1 MNSSQ
6 RKRILEKG
14 VRALEFLACEPDPA
28 TGNLRARAGM
38 PELLLGA
45 LRLAS
50 AGEKPA
56 SGAARLAHYL
66 NAVGDGRDALK
77 DLLAEFFAAALR
89 RGVILSCGAVAAD
102 TGRRE
107 FLLERLE
114 WLFAALKLLPG
125 CLAPSEL
132 PELSPGTREL
142 FAALPEGRSAVE
154 KALAEADE
162 LSRGRCFL
170 FRGGKLIPVSPE
182 SVKPVHKFFGFSGMR
197 AIYRDH
203 FNDFANGVCNVP
215 LLIHSLPGY
224 GKTSMVLSYALAV
237 PGVTVV
243 LPEPAALERDWEVLL
258 EHLCRRPDRKFVLFF
273 DDIDPRAVDWYH
285 FRTNVGGAF
294 SPPGNIMVVL
304 SSNYEFPAGIL
315 SRGRRMSYPVFDE
328 VRCTEM
334 VEDFLLD
341 FGLKR
346 PPRNLVSLIAADYTE
361 EFGQKKFTELSPRT
375 LMRYLTVYGMNRNK
389 RRTIAEMSLGDVIT
403 KPDGEL
409 FYEFNIELM
418 RSLYGEEYIQKLLKD
433 KLKNL

>member
-1 MNSSQ
+1 MNSSKE
-6 RKRILEKG
+6 RKILESG
-14 VRALEFLACEPDPA
+14 VRALEFLVCEPEPA
-28 TGNLRARAGM
+28 AGTLRARPGV

-45 LRLAS
+45 LRLAA
-50 AGEKPA
+50 AGVEP
-56 SGAARLAHYL
+56 GPGEARLAHYL
-66 NAVGDGRDALK
+66 NAIGDGRDAREK
-77 DLLAEFFAAALR
+77 LLAECFAAALR
-89 RGVILSCGAVAAD
+89 RGVILSGTAQAAD
-102 TGRRE
+102 DRRE
-107 FLLERLE
+107 FLLGHLER
-114 WLFAALKLLPG
+114 LFAALKLLPG
-125 CLAPSEL
+125 CLEEAER
-132 PELSPGTREL
+132 PELSPGARAL
-142 FAALPEGRSAVE
+142 FASLPEGRKAVE
-154 KALAEADE
+154 SEVAAADD

-170 FRGGKLIPVSPE
+170 FRNGRLIPVSPE
-182 SVKPVHKFFGFSGMR
+182 SVKPVHKFFGFAGMR

-203 FNDFANGVCNVP
+203 FNDFASGMSNVP

-237 PGVTVV
+237 PDVTVI
-243 LPEPAALERDWEVLL
+243 LPEPAALEREWDSLL
-258 EHLCRRPDRKFVLFF
+258 EQLCRRPDRKFVLFF

-294 SPPGNIMVVL
+294 SPPDNIMVVL

-375 LMRYLTVYGMNRNK
+375 LMRYLTIYGMNRNK
-389 RRTIAEMSLGDVIT
+389 RRTIAEMSLGEVIT
-403 KPDGEL
+403 KPDSEL

>member
-1 MNSSQ
+1 MSSS
-6 RKRILEKG
+6 KHLRILENG

-28 TGNLRARAGM
+28 TGVLRARAGI
-38 PELLLGA
+38 PELLMGA
-45 LRLAS
+45 LRLARS
-50 AGEKPA
+50 AARPK
-56 SGAARLAHYL
+56 SGAARLSHYL

-89 RGVILSCGAVAAD
+89 HGVILSGGAETAD
-102 TGRRE
+102 PARRE
-107 FLLERLE
+107 FLLDRLERL
-114 WLFAALKLLPG
+114 FRALRILPE
-125 CLAPSEL
+125 CLAKSEL
-132 PELSPGTREL
+132 PELSPGAREL
-142 FAALPEGRSAVE
+142 FSALPGDRAAVEAALA
-154 KALAEADE
+154 AADE
-162 LSRGRCFL
+162 LSQGRCFL
-170 FRGGKLIPVSPE
+170 FRAGRLIPVSPE
-182 SVKPVHKFFGFSGMR
+182 SVKPVHKFFGFAGMR

-203 FNDFANGVCNVP
+203 FNDFANNVCNVP

-224 GKTSMVLSYALAV
+224 GKTSMVLSYALSV
-237 PGVTVV
+237 PNVTVI
-243 LPEPAALERDWEVLL
+243 LPEPAALERDWDVLL
-258 EHLCRRPDRKFVLFF
+258 EHLRRRPDRKFVLFF
-273 DDIDPRAVDWYH
+273 DDIDPRTVDWYH

-294 SPPGNIMVVL
+294 SPPANIMVVL

-375 LMRYLTVYGMNRNK
+375 LMRYLSIYGMSRSK
-389 RRTIAEMSLGDVIT
+389 RRTIAEMSLGEVIT

>member
-1 MNSSQ
+1 MNSAKR
-6 RKRILEKG
+6 RKILEDG
-14 VRALEFLACEPDPA
+14 VRALEFLFCEPDPA
-28 TGNLRARAGM
+28 TGGLRPRSGL
-38 PELLLGA
+38 PELMLGA
-45 LRLAS
+45 LRVA
-50 AGEKPA
+50 A
-56 SGAARLAHYL
+56 SGATPPAGAATLTHYL
-66 NAVGDGRDALK
+66 NAVGDGRDAFREV
-77 DLLAEFFAAALR
+77 LAEFFAAALR
-89 RGVILSCGAVAAD
+89 HGVILSGETAPAD
-102 TGRRE
+102 ERRE
-107 FLLERLE
+107 FLLDRLE
-114 WLFAALKLLPG
+114 RGFAALKVLPE
-125 CLAPSEL
+125 CLPASEK
-132 PELSPGTREL
+132 PELSPGARSL
-142 FAALPEGRSAVE
+142 FAALPEGRENVAA
-154 KALAEADE
+154 ALAAADE
-162 LSRGRCFL
+162 LSQGRCFL
-170 FRGGKLIPVSPE
+170 FRCGKLIPVEPE
-182 SVKPVHKFFGFSGMR
+182 SVKPVDKFFGFAGMR

-203 FNDFANGVCNVP
+203 FDDFAKGVCNVP

-237 PGVTVV
+237 PKVTVI
-243 LPEPAALERDWEVLL
+243 LPEPAALEREWDALL
-258 EHLCRRPDRKFVLFF
+258 EHLVRRPDRKFVLFF

-294 SPPGNIMVVL
+294 SPPENIMVVL

-375 LMRYLTVYGMNRNK
+375 LMRYLSVYGMNRSK
-389 RRTIAEMSLGDVIT
+389 RRTIAEMSLGEVIT

>member
-1 MNSSQ
+1 MNSSE
-6 RKRILEKG
+6 RRAILERG
-14 VRALEFLACEPDPA
+14 VRALEFLVCEPDPA
-28 TGNLRARAGM
+28 TGKLRAPAGL
-38 PELLLGA
+38 PELMLGA
-45 LRLAS
+45 LRVAAADTPS
-50 AGEKPA
+50 DP
-56 SGAARLAHYL
+56 GAARLCHYL
-66 NAVGDGRDALK
+66 NAIGDGRDASKKLPAA
-77 DLLAEFFAAALR
+77 LFSAALR
-89 RGVILSCGAVAAD
+89 HGVILSSIAPGAAD
-102 TGRRE
+102 DRE
-107 FLLERLE
+107 IFLLDRMEQ
-114 WLFAALKLLPG
+114 LFSALKILPECVPDG
-125 CLAPSEL
+125 EL
-132 PELSPGTREL
+132 PELSPGAKAL
-142 FAALPEGRSAVE
+142 FAALPEGRSAVAAE
-154 KALAEADE
+154 LAAADE
-162 LSRGRCFL
+162 LSQGRCFL
-170 FRGGKLIPVSPE
+170 FRSGKIIPVAPE
-182 SVKPVHKFFGFSGMR
+182 SVKPVHKFFGFAGMR

-203 FNDFANGVCNVP
+203 FNDFARGVCNVP

-237 PGVTVV
+237 PDVTVI
-243 LPEPAALERDWEVLL
+243 LPEPAALEREWDELL
-258 EHLCRRPDRKFVLFF
+258 EHLIRRPDRRFVLFF

-375 LMRYLTVYGMNRNK
+375 LMRYLTVYGMNRDK

>member
-1 MNSSQ
+1 MNS
-6 RKRILEKG
+6 RERRRILENG
-14 VRALEFLACEPDPA
+14 VRALEFLVCEPDPA
-28 TGNLRARAGM
+28 TGDLRARPGVS
-38 PELLLGA
+38 ELLLGA
-45 LRLAS
+45 LRLAA

-56 SGAARLAHYL
+56 AGTARLAHYL
-66 NAVGDGRDALK
+66 NAVGDGRGASER
-77 DLLAEFFAAALR
+77 LLDECFSAALR
-89 RGVILSCGAVAAD
+89 HGVILSGAATAD
-102 TGRRE
+102 DGRRE
-107 FLLERLE
+107 FLLGHFER
-114 WLFAALKLLPG
+114 LFAALKILPE
-125 CLAPSEL
+125 CLTAAER
-132 PELSPGTREL
+132 PELSPGTRAL
-142 FAALPEGRSAVE
+142 FAALPEGRAAVE
-154 KALAEADE
+154 AALADADE

-170 FRGGKLIPVSPE
+170 FRGGKLIPVAPE
-182 SVKPVHKFFGFSGMR
+182 SVKPVHKFFGFAGMR

-203 FNDFANGVCNVP
+203 FNDFASGACNVP

-237 PGVTVV
+237 PDVTVI
-243 LPEPAALERDWEVLL
+243 LPEPAALEREWDTLL
-258 EHLCRRPDRKFVLFF
+258 ERLCRRPDRKFVLFF

-375 LMRYLTVYGMNRNK
+375 LMRYLNVYGMNRNK

-433 KLKNL
+433 KLKSL

>member
-1 MNSSQ
+1 MNLS
-6 RKRILEKG
+6 KRRRSLEDG
-14 VRALEFLACEPDPA
+14 VRALEFLVCEPDPS
-28 TGNLRARAGM
+28 TGRLRARPGL
-38 PELLLGA
+38 PELMMGA
-45 LRLAS
+45 LRLAAS
-50 AGEKPA
+50 GEKPA
-56 SGAARLAHYL
+56 PGAARLTHYL
-66 NAVGDGRDALK
+66 NAVGDGRDAL
-77 DLLAEFFAAALR
+77 DGVLSECFSAALR
-89 RGVILSCGAVAAD
+89 RGVILSGEATPD
-102 TGRRE
+102 DDRRK
-107 FLLERLE
+107 FLLDHLER
-114 WLFAALKLLPG
+114 LFAALKLLPE
-125 CLAPSEL
+125 CLTEAEL
-132 PELSPGTREL
+132 PELSPGARRL
-142 FAALPEGRSAVE
+142 FAALPAGRFAVE
-154 KALAEADE
+154 AALAAADE

-170 FRGGKLIPVSPE
+170 FRNGKLIPVSPE
-182 SVKPVHKFFGFSGMR
+182 SVKPVDKFFGFAGMR

-203 FNDFANGVCNVP
+203 FNDFASGLCNVP

-237 PGVTVV
+237 PDVTVI
-243 LPEPAALERDWEVLL
+243 LPEPAALEREWDTML
-258 EHLCRRPDRKFVLFF
+258 EQLCRRPDRKFVLFF

-375 LMRYLTVYGMNRNK
+375 LMRYLTVYGMNRGK

>member
-1 MNSSQ
+1 MNSSK
-6 RKRILEKG
+6 RVRILENG
-14 VRALEFLACEPDPA
+14 VRALEFLACGPDPA
-28 TGNLRARAGM
+28 TGELRARSGI

-50 AGEKPA
+50 SGEKPA
-56 SGAARLAHYL
+56 PGAARLSHYL

-77 DLLAEFFAAALR
+77 TVLAEFFAAALR
-89 RGVILSCGAVAAD
+89 HGVILSGGAEAAD
-102 TGRRE
+102 SGRRE

-114 WLFAALKLLPG
+114 WLFTALKVLPE
-125 CLAPSEL
+125 CLAEAEKL
-132 PELSPGTREL
+132 ELSPGTREL
-142 FAALPEGRSAVE
+142 FAQLPEGRAAVE

-162 LSRGRCFL
+162 LSQGRCFL
-170 FRGGKLIPVSPE
+170 FRSGKFIPVSPE
-182 SVKPVHKFFGFSGMR
+182 SVKPVDKFFGFAGMR

-237 PGVTVV
+237 PGVTVI
-243 LPEPAALERDWEVLL
+243 LPGPAALERDWDALL

-294 SPPGNIMVVL
+294 SPPANIMVVL

-375 LMRYLTVYGMNRNK
+375 LMRYLTIYGMNRNK

>member
-1 MNSSQ
+1 MCSS
-6 RKRILEKG
+6 
-14 VRALEFLACEPDPA
+14 D
-28 TGNLRARAGM
+28 
-38 PELLLGA
+38 LLLDRLERGITA
-45 LRLAS
+45 LRKLPQCL
-50 AGEKPA
+50 PA
-56 SGAARLAHYL
+56 
-66 NAVGDGRDALK
+66 
-77 DLLAEFFAAALR
+77 
-89 RGVILSCGAVAAD
+89 
-102 TGRRE
+102 
-107 FLLERLE
+107 
-114 WLFAALKLLPG
+114 
-125 CLAPSEL
+125 SEL
-132 PELSPGTREL
+132 PELSPGTCEL
-142 FAALPEGRSAVE
+142 FASLPEGRDAVAA
-154 KALAEADE
+154 ALAAADE

-170 FRGGKLIPVSPE
+170 FRNGKLIPVEPE
-182 SVKPVHKFFGFSGMR
+182 SVKPLDKFFGFAGMR

-224 GKTSMVLSYALAV
+224 GKTSMVISHALAV
-237 PGVTVV
+237 PNVTVI
-243 LPEPAALERDWEVLL
+243 LPEPAALERQWDELL
-258 EHLCRRPDRKFVLFF
+258 EHLRRRPDRKFVLFF
-273 DDIDPRAVDWYH
+273 DDIDPRSVDWYH

-294 SPPGNIMVVL
+294 SPPENIMVVL
-304 SSNYEFPAGIL
+304 SSNYEVPAGIL

-346 PPRNLVSLIAADYTE
+346 PPRNLVLLIAADYTE

-375 LMRYLTVYGMNRNK
+375 LMRYLSVYGMNRSK

-433 KLKNL
+433 KLKHL

>member
-1 MNSSQ
+1 MTEAE
-6 RKRILEKG
+6 RRETLERG
-14 VRALEFLACEPDPA
+14 LRAAEYVFCRPDPG
-28 TGNLRARAGM
+28 TGRLTAPAGA
-38 PELLLGA
+38 PELVLGA
-45 LRLAS
+45 LRTALVPAS
-50 AGEKPA
+50 AA
-56 SGAARLAHYL
+56 AAGAARLAHYL
-66 NAVGDGRDALK
+66 NALGSSRDAAAE
-77 DLLAEFFAAALR
+77 LLGDCFAAALR
-89 RGVILSCGAVAAD
+89 HGVILSAAAD
-102 TGRRE
+102 PADARRE
-107 FLLERLE
+107 FLLGRMEH
-114 WLFAALKLLPG
+114 LFAALRRLPER
-125 CLAPSEL
+125 LSSAER
-132 PELSPGTREL
+132 PELSPGAEEL
-142 FAALPEGRSAVE
+142 FSALPEGKAAVCA
-154 KALAEADE
+154 ALAAADE

-170 FRGGKLIPVSPE
+170 FRSGKIIPVAPE
-182 SVKPVHKFFGFSGMR
+182 SVKPVEKFFGFAGMR

-203 FNDFANGVCNVP
+203 FRDFVGGVCNVP

-224 GKTSMVLSYALAV
+224 GKTSMVLSHALAS
-237 PGVTVV
+237 PEVTVI
-243 LPEPAALERDWEVLL
+243 LPEPAALEREWDTLL
-258 EHLCRRPDRKFVLFF
+258 DKLIRRPDRKFVLFF

-294 SPPGNIMVVL
+294 SPPAHIMVVL

-334 VEDFLLD
+334 VEDFLRD

-389 RRTIAEMSLGDVIT
+389 RRTIAEMSLGEVIT